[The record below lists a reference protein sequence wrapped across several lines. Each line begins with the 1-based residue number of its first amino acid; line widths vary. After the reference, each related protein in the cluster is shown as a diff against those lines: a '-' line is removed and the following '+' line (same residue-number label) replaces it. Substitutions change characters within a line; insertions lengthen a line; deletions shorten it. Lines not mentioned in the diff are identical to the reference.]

1 MCFERI
7 HFMNLF
13 KYFYYLNLMLPKEII
28 NLILDFDDRYRK
40 YKSENIKEFLD
51 KIKLFKIRLLEDD
64 EIYMYSEEELDSIL
78 SSNFPKFILKNRL

>member
-1 MCFERI
+1 
-7 HFMNLF
+7 
-13 KYFYYLNLMLPKEII
+13 MLPKEII

-40 YKSENIKEFLD
+40 YKSDNLKEFLD

>member
-1 MCFERI
+1 
-7 HFMNLF
+7 
-13 KYFYYLNLMLPKEII
+13 MLPKEII